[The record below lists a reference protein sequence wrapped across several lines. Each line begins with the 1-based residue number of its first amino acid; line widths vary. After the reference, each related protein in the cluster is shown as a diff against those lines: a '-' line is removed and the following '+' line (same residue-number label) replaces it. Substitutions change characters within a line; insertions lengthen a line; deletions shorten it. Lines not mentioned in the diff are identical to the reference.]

1 METSDTGWPME
12 SSCSAKLIVG
22 GVNCSRLLC
31 DVFDKVSD
39 EIKPQNVKILTIKN
53 KKFRSSRLEFQP
65 SFIVKPLF
73 ITVLQSRGACFRE
86 QTKYFFQIW

>member
-22 GVNCSRLLC
+22 GVNCSRLLY

-39 EIKPQNVKILTIKN
+39 EIKPHNVKILTQ
-53 KKFRSSRLEFQP
+53 L
-65 SFIVKPLF
+65 
-73 ITVLQSRGACFRE
+73 
-86 QTKYFFQIW
+86 